1 MDIKV
6 LGTGCTNCRTT
17 IALIEQVAQARGV
30 AVNLSKVEELRDI
43 MSYGVMSTPGVVID
57 GKVVHAGGVPGRDK
71 IERWLAAGKLKSTGT
86 HSMTD
91 DAGAIVRPSG
101 RRRVLVVT
109 VLGLAVAAGAMGYVL
124 TERAAARAPEVG
136 VRSDEVQKTL
146 LLGKPTVVEFGANAC
161 ATCRDMKP
169 VLEALRREHG
179 QRISVLD
186 VDILKTRDY
195 IARYRIQLMPTQ
207 VFFDAQGRE
216 IGRNMGKIS
225 GGEILARL
233 GVASTERSP

>member
-1 MDIKV
+1 
-6 LGTGCTNCRTT
+6 
-17 IALIEQVAQARGV
+17 
-30 AVNLSKVEELRDI
+30 
-43 MSYGVMSTPGVVID
+43 
-57 GKVVHAGGVPGRDK
+57 
-71 IERWLAAGKLKSTGT
+71 
-86 HSMTD
+86 MTD

-109 VLGLAVAAGAMGYVL
+109 VLGLAMAAGAMGYVL
-124 TERAAARAPEVG
+124 TERAAARAPEVRF
-136 VRSDEVQKTL
+136 VDEVERTL

-207 VFFDAQGRE
+207 VFFDAKGRE

-225 GGEILARL
+225 GGEILDRL
-233 GVASTERSP
+233 GVAPAAPSP

>member
-1 MDIKV
+1 
-6 LGTGCTNCRTT
+6 
-17 IALIEQVAQARGV
+17 
-30 AVNLSKVEELRDI
+30 
-43 MSYGVMSTPGVVID
+43 
-57 GKVVHAGGVPGRDK
+57 
-71 IERWLAAGKLKSTGT
+71 
-86 HSMTD
+86 MTD
-91 DAGAIVRPSG
+91 DAGEVARPSG

-109 VLGLAVAAGAMGYVL
+109 VLGLAVAAGGMGYVL
-124 TERAAARAPEVG
+124 TERAAARAPEVRF
-136 VRSDEVQKTL
+136 VDEVEKTL

-233 GVASTERSP
+233 GLASTERSP

>member
-1 MDIKV
+1 
-6 LGTGCTNCRTT
+6 
-17 IALIEQVAQARGV
+17 
-30 AVNLSKVEELRDI
+30 
-43 MSYGVMSTPGVVID
+43 
-57 GKVVHAGGVPGRDK
+57 
-71 IERWLAAGKLKSTGT
+71 
-86 HSMTD
+86 MTD
-91 DAGAIVRPSG
+91 EDGAIVGTPG
-101 RRRVLVVT
+101 RRRVLLVT

-124 TERAAARAPEVG
+124 TEGAAARAPEVRF
-136 VRSDEVQKTL
+136 VDEVQKAL
-146 LLGKPTVVEFGANAC
+146 QLGKPAVVEFGANAC

-225 GGEILARL
+225 GGEVLARL
-233 GVASTERSP
+233 GVAPTERSP

>member
-1 MDIKV
+1 V
-6 LGTGCTNCRTT
+6 
-17 IALIEQVAQARGV
+17 
-30 AVNLSKVEELRDI
+30 
-43 MSYGVMSTPGVVID
+43 
-57 GKVVHAGGVPGRDK
+57 
-71 IERWLAAGKLKSTGT
+71 
-86 HSMTD
+86 TD

-109 VLGLAVAAGAMGYVL
+109 VLGLAMAAGAMGYVL
-124 TERAAARAPEVG
+124 TERAAARAPEVRF
-136 VRSDEVQKTL
+136 VDEVERTL

-233 GVASTERSP
+233 GVAPTERSR